1 MKNEQI
7 ISILNEI
14 KCEKELAFIYPTYHW
29 YPEPEWKKTSTISSE
44 FLHLR
49 KVAMSTVNKVDDNNK
64 FAEQKVKNLS
74 TADAN
79 IVIACAEE
87 LTQVVAKYKKKY
99 LESVGRNDIVEAF
112 GMDKICD

>member
-14 KCEKELAFIYPTYHW
+14 KCEKELAFIYPIYNW
-29 YPEPEWKKTSTISSE
+29 YPEPAWKKTSIISSE

-49 KVAMSTVNKVDDNNK
+49 KLAMSAVNKVDDNNR
-64 FAEQKVKNLS
+64 FEEQKVKKLNA
-74 TADAN
+74 ADAA
-79 IVIACAEE
+79 IAIACAEE
-87 LTQVVAKYKKKY
+87 LVQVVAKYKQKY

-112 GMDKICD
+112 GMDKKCE